1 MEKTNKMNEKNKE
14 TKANFLKIYI
24 GPDVPKYNLQENNI
38 FTKEFPVNIK
48 EAMEEYPIIK
58 NLMLDIKEI
67 KNRNQEN
74 YKILYKSLK
83 EEIGG
88 K

>member
-1 MEKTNKMNEKNKE
+1 MEKTNKVSEKKE
-14 TKANFLKIYI
+14 VKTNFLKIYI
-24 GPDVPKYNLQENNI
+24 GPDVPKYNLQENNV
-38 FTKEFPVNIK
+38 FANEFPVNIK
-48 EAMEEYPIIK
+48 EAMEEYPVIK

-74 YKILYKSLK
+74 YKILYKTLK
-83 EEIGG
+83 EELGG